1 MIATSTAGKGPLQI
15 SEETM
20 LKLYTA
26 RNSIC
31 TQKVFITL
39 DEKSIPYEMQNVNLF
54 TNEQYSPEYLKLN
67 PKGVVPT
74 LLDDGK
80 AVVESTLICEYLDET
95 YPQKPLMPPDP
106 FSRTRM
112 RLWSKLID
120 EQIFEATREISFSA
134 HFRYKMQG
142 MTEEQRQVRFAN
154 VGDPER
160 RARFLSTY
168 ELGAG
173 SPYVFQAIGHFEKA
187 FKSMDAALT
196 DGSQWLVGK
205 SYTLGDINMVPY
217 VARLDF
223 LNLLDIWIAD
233 RPRVQDWWMR
243 AKARASTVEA
253 IDKRLTQ
260 EEIDEMKT
268 YGTAIR
274 DAIAQRREEYLAT
287 AKL

>member
-1 MIATSTAGKGPLQI
+1 
-15 SEETM
+15 M
-20 LKLYTA
+20 LKLFTA

-74 LLDDGK
+74 LVDDGK

-95 YPQKPLMPPDP
+95 YPQKPLMPADP

-168 ELGAG
+168 ELGTD

-187 FKSMDAALT
+187 FKSMDAALA

-217 VARLDF
+217 VARLDY
-223 LNLLDIWIAD
+223 LNLLDIWISE

-243 AKARASTVEA
+243 AKLRASTVEA

-260 EEIDEMKT
+260 EEIGEMKT

-274 DAIAQRREEYLAT
+274 DAIAGRRDEYLAT
-287 AKL
+287 AKM

>member
-1 MIATSTAGKGPLQI
+1 
-15 SEETM
+15 M
-20 LKLYTA
+20 LKLFTA

-74 LLDDGK
+74 LVDDGK

-95 YPQKPLMPPDP
+95 YPQKPLMPADP
-106 FSRTRM
+106 FSRTRT

-168 ELGAG
+168 ELGTD

-187 FKSMDAALT
+187 FKSMDAALA

-217 VARLDF
+217 VARLDY
-223 LNLLDIWIAD
+223 LNLLDIWISE

-243 AKARASTVEA
+243 AKLRASTVEA

-260 EEIDEMKT
+260 EEVDEMKT

-274 DAIAQRREEYLAT
+274 DAIAQRRDEYLAT
-287 AKL
+287 AKI